1 MNVIKLN
8 EDEYK
13 YALAATIERQSI
25 INLNSF
31 NDFEITHISKIE
43 GYDGWDVI
51 YQSGSTINLCE
62 IKVRQKFLS
71 MYNSFVIEQ
80 TKYDKLMELVNT
92 EKAKKN
98 NLQPIYMNFF
108 FDGCVIWNLNQLEVE
123 FKLMDMPNNSQ
134 NTKYIKAKP
143 CASLNIND
151 GYIIKYDTQFEERQK
166 EAKTIMKFL
175 FPNN

>member
-1 MNVIKLN
+1 
-8 EDEYK
+8 
-13 YALAATIERQSI
+13 
-25 INLNSF
+25 
-31 NDFEITHISKIE
+31 
-43 GYDGWDVI
+43 
-51 YQSGSTINLCE
+51 
-62 IKVRQKFLS
+62 
-71 MYNSFVIEQ
+71 MYNTFVVEKP
-80 TKYDKLMELVNT
+80 KYDKLMELVNT

-151 GYIIKYDTQFEERQK
+151 GYIIKYDTQFAKREEEGK
-166 EAKTIMKFL
+166 IIMKFL
-175 FPNN
+175 FTNN